1 MNNYVHSDNLP
12 GATVGVG
19 VPDEERFGKI
29 VLLVK
34 GDGVLTSVS
43 KNGNKINMM

>member
-1 MNNYVHSDNLP
+1 MNHLP

-19 VPDEERFGKI
+19 VPDEELFGRI
-29 VLLVK
+29 VLLVE

-43 KNGNKINMM
+43 KNAIK